1 MWFVDAEAIEDIAI
15 GAGILGT
22 GGGGSPYVG
31 KLMVLGQLARGARL
45 AVVEPE
51 EVADEATCIS
61 LGGMGAPIVS
71 VEKFAGRWHFKVR
84 HKRREDW
91 SKPSTLTRAMWEE
104 LLDGLE
110 RRLPRRE
117 GTTEADVAAVKKI
130 LNEWPAD

>member
-1 MWFVDAEAIEDIAI
+1 MSLEVQWTDTDPV
-15 GAGILGT
+15 T
-22 GGGGSPYVG
+22 GE
-31 KLMVLGQLARGARL
+31 RRF
-45 AVVEPE
+45 
-51 EVADEATCIS
+51 
-61 LGGMGAPIVS
+61 VS

-91 SKPSTLTRAMWEE
+91 SKPTALTRAMWEE